1 MNPSESKE
9 TNQKDRVESAG
20 VTMPDKSFF
29 SLWKVLLPVAI
40 GLGVVVLMFWHDA
53 SKENLG
59 EVWHN
64 MHFDARSLICIVL
77 ALLFMF
83 GRDFG
88 LSWRFRELTDKQL
101 RWGQAFKI
109 DFLCEF
115 TSCITPSA

>member
-9 TNQKDRVESAG
+9 TNQKDRAETSG

-40 GLGVVVLMFWHDA
+40 GLGVVALMFWHDA
-53 SKENLG
+53 RKENLG

-88 LSWRFRELTDKQL
+88 
-101 RWGQAFKI
+101 
-109 DFLCEF
+109 
-115 TSCITPSA
+115 